1 MNSHHDK
8 REIGRLLLNCHQFV
22 AIPALVVGNDS
33 KDTEIR
39 EPSCTPQMETNVD
52 IESDYNDLQSSYS
65 DFQTMIW
72 V

>member
-1 MNSHHDK
+1 MNFDLDK

-33 KDTEIR
+33 KDTEIG
-39 EPSCTPQMETNVD
+39 EPSSTPQMETNVD
-52 IESDYNDLQSSYS
+52 IESAYNELESSWS
-65 DFQTMIW
+65 DFQSIW